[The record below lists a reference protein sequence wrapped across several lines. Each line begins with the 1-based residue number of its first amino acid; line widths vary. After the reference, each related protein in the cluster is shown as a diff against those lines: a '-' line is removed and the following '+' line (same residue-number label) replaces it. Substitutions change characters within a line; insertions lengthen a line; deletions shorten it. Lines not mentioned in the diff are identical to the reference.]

1 MVDEIGG
8 VPDPLVTKLSLFA
21 RLSDDDIRLLHSL
34 SLKEERFEADAPLV
48 SEGESPRS
56 AFVLTRGLACRYR
69 LLPDGRRQ
77 ILTFLMPGDFY
88 NLHGFLQRTTD
99 HSVATIV
106 PSRIASIPRDVVSEI
121 AARRPRLREAIWWS
135 EMQEAAMLRERI
147 VALGRRNARGRVA
160 YLFCE
165 LFWRQRA
172 IGLTQNHAMRLPLTQ
187 PELGD
192 TLGLT
197 PVHINRVLQEFR
209 RESLISLDQRRLTL
223 GNIGKLQE
231 IAGFTKAYLLL
242 EGVPDEVQRFLDGL
256 ERDTTRE
263 AELLNRR

>member
-8 VPDPLVTKLSLFA
+8 IPNPLVTKLSHFA
-21 RLSDDDIRLLHSL
+21 RLSGDDIRLLHSL
-34 SLKEERFEADAPLV
+34 SLKEEQFGADTTLV
-48 SEGESPRS
+48 SEGEVPRS

-77 ILTFLMPGDFY
+77 ILTFLMPGDFC
-88 NLHGFLQRTTD
+88 NIHAFLQRAMD
-99 HSVATIV
+99 HSVTTIV
-106 PSRIASIPRDVVSEI
+106 PSRIAAIPRERVSAI
-121 AARRPRLREAIWWS
+121 AARRPRLAEAIWWS

-160 YLFCE
+160 YLLCE
-165 LFWRQRA
+165 LVWRQRA
-172 IGLTQNHAMRLPLTQ
+172 IGLSEDHAIRLPLTQ

-209 RESLISLDQRRLTL
+209 REDLISLDQRRLAL
-223 GNIGKLQE
+223 LDMGKLQE
-231 IAGFTKAYLLL
+231 IAGFNKAYLHL

-256 ERDTTRE
+256 ERDSAGE
-263 AELLNRR
+263 AEVLGRR